1 MPRLIEVSDARVGP
15 STQTLSVG
23 DVLLFRA
30 AGGHVR
36 SGDNVIELVGI
47 FVQAVV
53 GAEGTILMPMGP
65 PNTVLFR
72 ARKPGHARIDV
83 VTGDP
88 FHAPEATV
96 LRITVESGT
105 GSALESPQQ
114 VMARVKRTAQRKRR
128 TMPTAPLSRRAR
140 RINST

>member
-1 MPRLIEVSDARVGP
+1 MPRLIEVSDARAGP
-15 STQTLSVG
+15 SAQTLSVG

-53 GAEGTILMPMGP
+53 GNEGAIVTPMGP

-72 ARKPGHARIDV
+72 ALKPGHARIDV

-88 FHAPEATV
+88 FHAPQATV
-96 LRITVESGT
+96 LRITVESGA
-105 GSALESPQQ
+105 GLAIESPQPG
-114 VMARVKRTAQRKRR
+114 MARVKRTAQGERR
-128 TMPTAPLSRRAR
+128 ATPTAPLSRRVR
-140 RINST
+140 RPH